1 MTILVTGARGWLG
14 RVVCGQLQRQGHRV
28 LALDVGGREPGPW
41 VQYVSG
47 DISTDGIFGDAII
60 RALADTDSVIHC
72 AGYAHRPRETPLE
85 VARFWSINRDGS
97 RRVLELARQ
106 IGAQRFVYLSSIAF
120 YDWSLAGPRGEEDP
134 LLAPTAYA
142 GSKLAGERYCVE
154 SRLDWRVARLGTVY
168 GAGDRANFAK
178 LAQAQGRRRFVLPGR
193 GSARKS
199 VLPLDLAAELLV
211 DLAVRPT
218 VPHRLV
224 NLALPEP
231 PSLREICAGFAST
244 CGLPM
249 PWSLPEAWLRLLARL
264 GDRMEQRRPGFPLT
278 TLNLHKLTTSTVVDT
293 RRMQE
298 NWPGRRWGSFQDW
311 LAPAAGYYRQLVESR
326 GKQGGGSAV

>member
-1 MTILVTGARGWLG
+1 M
-14 RVVCGQLQRQGHRV
+14 
-28 LALDVGGREPGPW
+28 
-41 VQYVSG
+41 
-47 DISTDGIFGDAII
+47 
-60 RALADTDSVIHC
+60 
-72 AGYAHRPRETPLE
+72 
-85 VARFWSINRDGS
+85 
-97 RRVLELARQ
+97 
-106 IGAQRFVYLSSIAF
+106 
-120 YDWSLAGPRGEEDP
+120 
-134 LLAPTAYA
+134 APTAYA

-154 SRLDWRVARLGTVY
+154 SGVDWRVARLGTVY

-211 DLAVRPT
+211 NLAVRPT

-326 GKQGGGSAV
+326 GNQARGASA